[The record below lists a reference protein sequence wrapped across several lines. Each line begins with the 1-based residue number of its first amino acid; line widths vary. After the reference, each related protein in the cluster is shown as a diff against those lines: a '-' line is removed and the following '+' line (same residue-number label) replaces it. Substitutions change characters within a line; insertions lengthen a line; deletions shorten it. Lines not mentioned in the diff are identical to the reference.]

1 MANQIIFDF
10 GSNVGQNLEYFLSRC
25 DKVIAV
31 EANPRCCKAI
41 SEKFES
47 EISKGRLIVEN
58 VLLVD
63 DHNQDLHPSVE
74 FWVHN
79 YESVL
84 SSINRPKKRQ
94 HEYSPILVPAMTPI
108 RLVRKYMRKNSE
120 LLYIKSDLEGGD
132 YDAISNLLRNG
143 IFPKY
148 LSIEIQNL
156 ETLALVIGQK
166 NYLRFQLIDGDSVT
180 NFKWFTENGFHK
192 VFDYHSSG
200 PFGADL
206 PSNWWSRYSIL
217 QLALLKGFGWR
228 DLHATSEPG
237 PTMSEV
243 PKMLW
248 AKKIARKMMSI
259 S

>member
-10 GSNVGQNLEYFLSRC
+10 GSNVGQNLEYFLSRS

-31 EANPRCCKAI
+31 EANPSCCKEI

-47 EISKGRLIVEN
+47 EISQGRLIVEN
-58 VLLVD
+58 ILLVD
-63 DHNQDLHPSVE
+63 DHNRDLTPQE

-84 SSINRPKKRQ
+84 SSISRPKKRQ
-94 HEYSPILVPAMTPI
+94 HEYSPITIPATTPTK
-108 RLVRKYMRKNSE
+108 LVRKYVRKNSE
-120 LLYIKSDLEGGD
+120 LLYVKSDLEGGD
-132 YDAISNLLRNG
+132 YDVISNLFRNG

-148 LSIEIQNL
+148 LSVEIQNL
-156 ETLALVIGQK
+156 ETLSLVIGQK

-180 NFKWFTENGFHK
+180 NFKWFTAKDFYK

-200 PFGADL
+200 PFGEDI
-206 PSNWWSRYSIL
+206 PSIWWNRYSIL
-217 QLALLKGFGWR
+217 QLAILKGFGWR

-243 PKMLW
+243 PKILW
-248 AKKIARKMMSI
+248 SKKIALKMIGI